1 MAWLMLGLM
10 AACAAPQDTS
20 PEAQQNLPTPTVE
33 PWRVSGAAIA
43 LDNVPQ
49 IQQLGRLDQPGGTST
64 ILDYALTPDAT
75 RLAVLNNTDL
85 ILWDLISGSLVFA
98 SGRNEVTQLFFSPD
112 KTEIY
117 GIAPSGGGV
126 VFDAETGARLA
137 DFNAH
142 SAYSGTA
149 AFDRENGWLALGGTD
164 GTVKVWDPLERTSLA
179 TIQAQAEAITSL
191 AFSTDGERLATA
203 GNDASVRLWNWRERT
218 LLWEWATVQVDAFR
232 LAFSTDTGSLAA
244 GVSNGAFVWSLG
256 DGGERH
262 RFQQADNGSTALLQF
277 SPDGEYLL
285 GGSRPIGISLWR
297 MDTGALIS
305 TLPESGGDGMTARFS
320 TDGAM
325 LVTTAIGSPVSIW
338 NLTRITE
345 DTIDRADLPVPS
357 REILALEWTEDGRLL
372 LFFDA
377 RGFVYVWGIPEVPP
391 VAETS

>member
-1 MAWLMLGLM
+1 MLVLMM

-20 PEAQQNLPTPTVE
+20 PEAQRNLPTPTVE

-85 ILWDLISGSLVFA
+85 ILWDLITSEVVFV
-98 SGRNEVTQLFFSPD
+98 SGRSEVTQLFFSPD

-179 TIQAQAEAITSL
+179 TLQAQPEAITSL
-191 AFSTDGERLATA
+191 AFSPDGERLATA

-218 LLWEWATVQVDAFR
+218 LLWEWVTVQVDAFR
-232 LAFSTDTGSLAA
+232 LAFSPDTGSLAA

-285 GGSRPIGISLWR
+285 GGSRAIGISLWR

-320 TDGAM
+320 ADGAM

-357 REILALEWTEDGRLL
+357 REILALEWTDDGRLL

-377 RGFVYVWGIPEVPP
+377 RGFVYVWGIPEVLP